1 MTSIATGGC
10 DGGDTGVL
18 GSGRLPKNH
27 SRIEAYGS
35 VDELN
40 SELGVI
46 IAAGNPPH
54 ASGGHNL
61 PETIRQQ
68 LERIQSL
75 LFDLGSDLAQP
86 GCGQDDGPATR
97 IHSTHSDQLTD
108 WIHQWEAT
116 LPALKNFIIP
126 GGSLNAAL
134 IHRART
140 VCRRAERNTVQFLN
154 EAAEGHSA
162 VVFLNRL
169 SDLLFLQARAAN
181 QAEGIPDVPWI
192 SEETKNKNRTDD
204 TK

>member
-1 MTSIATGGC
+1 MTSIATGGG
-10 DGGDTGVL
+10 DDGDTGVL

-86 GCGQDDGPATR
+86 GCGQDDWPATR
-97 IHSTHSDQLTD
+97 IHSAHSDQTAD
-108 WIHQWEAT
+108 W
-116 LPALKNFIIP
+116 L
-126 GGSLNAAL
+126 
-134 IHRART
+134 
-140 VCRRAERNTVQFLN
+140 
-154 EAAEGHSA
+154 HS
-162 VVFLNRL
+162 
-169 SDLLFLQARAAN
+169 
-181 QAEGIPDVPWI
+181 GKG
-192 SEETKNKNRTDD
+192 T
-204 TK
+204 